1 MHLGGLLVMYLGT
14 LCMLLLGDPRSI
26 RFSSSYSA
34 GRAIHG
40 GGWGILR
47 DAPEY
52 KRIFCIQ
59 DHHQQ
64 FIRSLK
70 KKIIGIGE
78 IFVVQESITGG
89 GSDRRILLF
98 DVSPGCRCTR

>member
-1 MHLGGLLVMYLGT
+1 
-14 LCMLLLGDPRSI
+14 MLFRS
-26 RFSSSYSA
+26 R
-34 GRAIHG
+34 
-40 GGWGILR
+40 ILR

-78 IFVVQESITGG
+78 IFVAQESVTGG

-98 DVSPGCRCTR
+98 DVSKALQAFHFWKLFPNRIPRSEFRVRGAR

>member
-1 MHLGGLLVMYLGT
+1 MCGWV
-14 LCMLLLGDPRSI
+14 
-26 RFSSSYSA
+26 
-34 GRAIHG
+34 G
-40 GGWGILR
+40 GGGGGILR

-78 IFVVQESITGG
+78 IFVAQESITGG

>member
-1 MHLGGLLVMYLGT
+1 MYLGT

-52 KRIFCIQ
+52 NLIDCIHKTIFSNVLEG
-59 DHHQQ
+59 
-64 FIRSLK
+64 FL
-70 KKIIGIGE
+70 
-78 IFVVQESITGG
+78 
-89 GSDRRILLF
+89 
-98 DVSPGCRCTR
+98 

>member
-1 MHLGGLLVMYLGT
+1 MT
-14 LCMLLLGDPRSI
+14 LWMLLLVDLRSI

-34 GRAIHG
+34 CRAIHG
-40 GGWGILR
+40 GGGERILR

-78 IFVVQESITGG
+78 VFVAQESITGG

-98 DVSPGCRCTR
+98 DVSPGCRRTR